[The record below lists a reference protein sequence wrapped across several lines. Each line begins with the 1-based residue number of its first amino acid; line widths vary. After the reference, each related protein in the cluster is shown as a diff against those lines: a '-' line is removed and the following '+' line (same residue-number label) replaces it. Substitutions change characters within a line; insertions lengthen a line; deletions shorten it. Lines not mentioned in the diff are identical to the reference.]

1 MVNALSLYYETI
13 SHLYKP
19 QNDTLTPAEVDK
31 NIDGLKYT
39 SVNKSTNSSFI
50 MIQSVLKNETI
61 DVLGAFF
68 EQNVGGKIIQN
79 MNLDEIIRPNILAA
93 AAVNITSLADITS
106 FNMLIIG
113 KPIGHKTVA
122 HSSNK
127 ELVSSVIVASIQND
141 SSALH
146 SVNISLYFKILNG
159 YDSNSNEKYSCSF
172 YDINSSTW
180 NDAGCNKPIYND
192 TLKGCKC
199 DCNHLTTF
207 GLFRQLS
214 TPACSNATHST
225 LTNGTCGTKA
235 EAKVRCNILIF
246 VVFYNLSFRQ
256 KSALDLLR
264 NNASNSS
271 DIANGLSVYIDA
283 ITPTNSSSKPD
294 NTLSI
299 KEIDEYVGK
308 LNGTIESINKNSSFI
323 MAQTINDS
331 VKVLGASFT
340 HNIGGQI
347 VNTTNQHN
355 VTRSNLSAAG
365 IIGEQ
370 SLDDIVSLNMF
381 IIDSPA
387 AFISEDNITNKTLAS
402 SIIIASVR
410 PTPNAIQIVLYFK
423 VLPEYKPNI
432 SVTYLCSFYNTNTS
446 QWNESGCSVPVY
458 DSSLDRYECTCTH
471 LTTFALIWLPKTSQL
486 NYLTAQDIASLIFQS
501 ISILSFIAVIIHSL
515 LTRFINPFMSLRP
528 RDLLPLISSASTT
541 ILFILFIALIV
552 TVYTRTASQSETK
565 CFLSS
570 TVLMFFVYFFLIFMF
585 CIKTSIGYFN
595 YLRFVHLFPEPSHR
609 KLVILLMISFFIAI
623 TSTSFAA
630 GFNSNSSYNITRLYG
645 NKICWFSRDVIYY
658 FMTIPVC
665 IFLLVN
671 LITIIFVGKHIID
684 HVRRSTSPH
693 QSYERMKRCV
703 LVLLS
708 SCVTQGIG
716 WLFGPFINPTD
727 GEIVG
732 WFFVIFVGLEGVW
745 TILLYMI
752 IRSQHMDEQLR
763 VTAYTKL
770 TKTTALSL
778 IKHKK
783 EYSSDLNSKLTRR
796 FQNTHQNNRKEQSV
810 FNDLPEVYYID
821 WETNS
826 SYV

>member
-1 MVNALSLYYETI
+1 MITV
-13 SHLYKP
+13 
-19 QNDTLTPAEVDK
+19 
-31 NIDGLKYT
+31 
-39 SVNKSTNSSFI
+39 SVQKENKSSI
-50 MIQSVLKNETI
+50 
-61 DVLGAFF
+61 
-68 EQNVGGKIIQN
+68 
-79 MNLDEIIRPNILAA
+79 
-93 AAVNITSLADITS
+93 NITL
-106 FNMLIIG
+106 FFQVLY
-113 KPIGHKTVA
+113 
-122 HSSNK
+122 
-127 ELVSSVIVASIQND
+127 ND
-141 SSALH
+141 SSRING
-146 SVNISLYFKILNG
+146 VNGN
-159 YDSNSNEKYSCSF
+159 
-172 YDINSSTW
+172 
-180 NDAGCNKPIYND
+180 
-192 TLKGCKC
+192 
-199 DCNHLTTF
+199 
-207 GLFRQLS
+207 
-214 TPACSNATHST
+214 
-225 LTNGTCGTKA
+225 
-235 EAKVRCNILIF
+235 
-246 VVFYNLSFRQ
+246 
-256 KSALDLLR
+256 
-264 NNASNSS
+264 
-271 DIANGLSVYIDA
+271 
-283 ITPTNSSSKPD
+283 
-294 NTLSI
+294 
-299 KEIDEYVGK
+299 
-308 LNGTIESINKNSSFI
+308 
-323 MAQTINDS
+323 
-331 VKVLGASFT
+331 
-340 HNIGGQI
+340 
-347 VNTTNQHN
+347 
-355 VTRSNLSAAG
+355 
-365 IIGEQ
+365 
-370 SLDDIVSLNMF
+370 
-381 IIDSPA
+381 
-387 AFISEDNITNKTLAS
+387 
-402 SIIIASVR
+402 
-410 PTPNAIQIVLYFK
+410 
-423 VLPEYKPNI
+423 
-432 SVTYLCSFYNTNTS
+432 YLCSYLDTNTS
-446 QWNESGCSVPVY
+446 EWKQFGCYETRY
-458 DSSLDRYECTCTH
+458 DELYDRYECTCTH

-716 WLFGPFINPTD
+716 WLFGPFISFINPTA

-752 IRSQHMDEQLR
+752 IRSQHINELKRVSDTKEQTQKTSV
-763 VTAYTKL
+763 VTIRSK
-770 TKTTALSL
+770 KKQRLSG
-778 IKHKK
+778 
-783 EYSSDLNSKLTRR
+783 LNSVVVIR
-796 FQNTHQNNRKEQSV
+796 FRMSSIHPGKDHIIL
-810 FNDLPEVYYID
+810 NDVYNGEPID
-821 WETNS
+821 WETYS
-826 SYV
+826 SEA